1 MSTTVSPRR
10 LELAMST
17 AQQLLAELPEDDQL
31 RLDTIEGETEAFELM
46 DRITESVLADESLAE
61 LARARAKRLEER
73 ADHRRAIILQ
83 MLEALE
89 MTKLQR
95 PLATLSI
102 SNGIRSPIVT
112 NADELPRDFIREAVD
127 MVALGKAMRAGQDVP
142 GAVLRNPERVLRIS
156 TR

>member
-1 MSTTVSPRR
+1 MSATVSPRR

-61 LARARAKRLEER
+61 LARSRAKRLEER

-89 MTKLQR
+89 MTKVQR
-95 PLATLSI
+95 PLYTASLSH
-102 SNGIRSPIVT
+102 RSKPVVT

-127 MVALGKAMRAGQDVP
+127 LVALGKALRAGQTVE
-142 GAVLRNPERVLRIS
+142 GAEMSNPMPSLTLR

>member
-89 MTKLQR
+89 MTKVQR
-95 PLATLSI
+95 PLYTASLSH
-102 SNGIRSPIVT
+102 RSKPIVT
-112 NADELPRDFIREAVD
+112 NADALPDDFIRQSVD
-127 MVALGKAMRAGQDVP
+127 LVALGKALRAGQTVE
-142 GAVLRNPERVLRIS
+142 GAELSNPMPSLTLR

>member
-1 MSTTVSPRR
+1 MSATVSPRR

-46 DRITESVLADESLAE
+46 DRITESVLADETLAE

-83 MLEALE
+83 MLEALD
-89 MTKLQR
+89 MTKVQR
-95 PLATLSI
+95 PLYTASLSH
-102 SNGIRSPIVT
+102 RSKPVVT
-112 NADELPRDFIREAVD
+112 NADALPDDFIRHAVD
-127 MVALGKAMRAGQDVP
+127 LVALGKALRAGQTVE
-142 GAVLRNPERVLRIS
+142 GAELSNPMPSLTLR